1 MPGDMDTLY
10 VRACVRKNMDIQYAI
25 PAFQDVVLEFVE
37 DHHLEIDVP
46 YRMLDLVSE
55 LGEVAKEVLKSSHY
69 GITRF
74 MPENRWEDEMGDL
87 FFSLICLAN
96 STGVNLEEALNTVL
110 QKYENRLI
118 AKDDDESDE

>member
-1 MPGDMDTLY
+1 
-10 VRACVRKNMDIQYAI
+10 MDIQYAV
-25 PAFQDVVLEFVE
+25 PEFQETVLEFVD
-37 DHHLEIDVP
+37 DHHLEIEVP

-74 MPENRWEDEMGDL
+74 LPENKWEDELGDL

-96 STGVNLEEALNTVL
+96 STGVNLEEALNNVL
-110 QKYENRLI
+110 QKYEERLI
-118 AKDDDESDE
+118 AKDNAGSGE

>member
-1 MPGDMDTLY
+1 
-10 VRACVRKNMDIQYAI
+10 MDIQYAI
-25 PAFQDVVLEFVE
+25 PEFQEIVLEFVD
-37 DHHLEIDVP
+37 DHHLEIEVP

-74 MPENRWEDEMGDL
+74 LPENKWEDELGDL

-96 STGVNLEEALNTVL
+96 STGVNLEEALNNVL
-110 QKYENRLI
+110 QKYENRLT
-118 AKDDDESDE
+118 AKEDAEPGE

>member
-1 MPGDMDTLY
+1 MMPGDMDIY
-10 VRACVRKNMDIQYAI
+10 MPGHDSSFMDIQYAT
-25 PAFQDVVLEFVE
+25 PAFQEVVLEFVD
-37 DHHLEIDVP
+37 DHHLEIEVP

-74 MPENRWEDEMGDL
+74 MPENRWEEELGDL

-118 AKDDDESDE
+118 SQENPGSGE

>member
-1 MPGDMDTLY
+1 M
-10 VRACVRKNMDIQYAI
+10 
-25 PAFQDVVLEFVE
+25 LEFVE
-37 DHHLEIDVP
+37 DYHLEIEVP

-74 MPENRWEDEMGDL
+74 MPENRWEEELGDL

-118 AKDDDESDE
+118 TKEDAGSDE

>member
-1 MPGDMDTLY
+1 ME
-10 VRACVRKNMDIQYAI
+10 NISWFYAV
-25 PAFQDVVLEFVE
+25 PEFQETVLEFVD
-37 DHHLEIDVP
+37 DHHLEIEVP

-74 MPENRWEDEMGDL
+74 LPENKWENELGDL

-96 STGVNLEEALNTVL
+96 STGVNLEEALNNVL
-110 QKYENRLI
+110 QKYEDRLI
-118 AKDDDESDE
+118 AREDAGSGD

>member
-1 MPGDMDTLY
+1 M
-10 VRACVRKNMDIQYAI
+10 NIMDIQYAM
-25 PAFQDVVLEFVE
+25 PEFQEVVLEFVN
-37 DHHLEIDVP
+37 DHHLEIEVP

-74 MPENRWEDEMGDL
+74 LPENKWEDELGDL

-96 STGVNLEEALNTVL
+96 STGVNLEEALNSVL

-118 AKDDDESDE
+118 AKDNAGPGE